1 MLHQAMLAL
10 HKSSQSAVKL
20 FSNVDLPRWDAA
32 IAASERARPDLLS
45 AHAGELAVRQSS
57 VGKKAKRSVV
67 LLRAGQLTWFKVK
80 SADSAGGGAPTV
92 VDLALATV
100 KEDGDE
106 AFSLWTPDHK
116 HPVLF
121 AADSTADRDLW
132 LTAIRQQ
139 IADALADQHLDEEA
153 AATTA
158 DSSATAAATSGAS
171 VQSHSSAVQSSH
183 HNAAAESDSSS
194 APPSGD
200 AVGNDAC
207 RRS

>member
-1 MLHQAMLAL
+1 M
-10 HKSSQSAVKL
+10 
-20 FSNVDLPRWDAA
+20 
-32 IAASERARPDLLS
+32 
-45 AHAGELAVRQSS
+45 AGELAVRQSS

-153 AATTA
+153 AATHRRFVCNRRRHLGRLRSITFICCTVV
-158 DSSATAAATSGAS
+158 SSQRRRRKRLEFGAAVRRHRCRSGGRRRRSYAGATS
-171 VQSHSSAVQSSH
+171 SHVEQ
-183 HNAAAESDSSS
+183 DI
-194 APPSGD
+194 
-200 AVGNDAC
+200 
-207 RRS
+207 RR